1 MAVDNSQKNTITMKA
16 ETEDGPLDYLSSFHF
31 VLYHRILGVID
42 TCHYDTLAVD
52 GSSAEGRSI
61 QGIQMIRAGTGHRS

>member
-1 MAVDNSQKNTITMKA
+1 MAVDNFQQNIIAMKA

-31 VLYHRILGVID
+31 VLYHRILGGID
-42 TCHYDTLAVD
+42 TCHHDTVAMD

-61 QGIQMIRAGTGHRS
+61 QGIQMIRAGT